1 MGSRRSIAG
10 IVIAGLV
17 LLVAA
22 LATLGGGAGSA
33 SSATA
38 APASHT
44 VFSADL
50 TGTAEVPPNASSA
63 TGFATVA
70 LSDDHSTI
78 TVSGGFSNLQGN
90 ANGAHIHGPA
100 PPGMNAGILFPLSGF
115 PTATSGSIPPQSFPI
130 TPTQLAQLQA
140 GNHYV
145 NVHSEVFP
153 GGEIRGQLGPAT
165 VYGAT
170 LTGSAEVPP
179 NGSSATGSAK
189 VVLSGDQSMITVFGS
204 FSNLQGNVNGAHI
217 HGPAPPGMNAGIL
230 FPLSGFP
237 TATSG
242 SIPQQSF
249 PITPTQL
256 AQLQAGNHYVNVHS
270 EVFPGGEIRGQ
281 LGLAPPTAVRI
292 SSATAVRT
300 RHGVVVRWRTA
311 QETKLLGFNVVR
323 EQKGKLLTLN
333 RTLLRSVGGTARG
346 HAYSWLDR
354 RAPSGRAS
362 YRLQAVALNG
372 TRSWVASAIARAS

>member
-1 MGSRRSIAG
+1 MDSRRSKAG
-10 IVIAGLV
+10 FLIAGLA
-17 LLVAA
+17 LLIATMVT
-22 LATLGGGAGSA
+22 LAGGAGSA

-44 VFSADL
+44 VFSANL
-50 TGTAEVPPNASSA
+50 TGTAEVPPSGSAA

-100 PPGMNAGILFPLSGF
+100 PPGMNAGIIFPLSGF
-115 PTATSGSIPPQSFPI
+115 PSAPSGSIPEQSFPI

-145 NVHSEVFP
+145 NVHSTVFP

-165 VYGAT
+165 VFRAN
-170 LTGSAEVPP
+170 LTGADEVPP
-179 NGSSATGSAK
+179 SGSLATGSAT
-189 VVLSGDQSMITVFGS
+189 VVLSGDQSVITVFGN
-204 FSNLQGNVNGAHI
+204 FSNLQGNANGAHI
-217 HGPAPPGMNAGIL
+217 HGPAPPGMNAGII
-230 FPLSGFP
+230 FPLTGFP
-237 TATSG
+237 SAPSG

-256 AQLQAGNHYVNVHS
+256 AQLQAGDHYVNVHS
-270 EVFPGGEIRGQ
+270 TVFPGGEIRGQ

-300 RHGVVVRWRTA
+300 RHGVVLRWRTA
-311 QETKLLGFNVVR
+311 QETTLLGFNIVR
-323 EQKGKLLTLN
+323 EQKGKLLKLN
-333 RTLLRSVGGTARG
+333 RTLIRSVGGTARG

-354 RAPSGRAS
+354 RPPSQRVS
-362 YRLQAVALNG
+362 YRIQAVRFDGSHAWITL
-372 TRSWVASAIARAS
+372 VSA